1 MEGGQESQLYQVSE
15 AVIQVSISLFFVHW
29 INEDQSQLMIWLRV
43 CNLLM
48 SNACR
53 EIPSAF
59 HALMRIIHKMMNF
72 SAFIF
77 LLTHFFLYSQMS
89 VLLCSQMSV
98 LLCSQMSVLL
108 CNHCSMSNSAMPVR
122 STLHKSLSSTYFNV
136 QFSQWWL
143 VFETCHLASC
153 LSVSKL
159 TFSI

>member
-48 SNACR
+48 SNARR
-53 EIPSAF
+53 EIPSTF

-77 LLTHFFLYSQMS
+77 LLTRFFCTAKCLYCCA
-89 VLLCSQMSV
+89 VKCLYCYAAKYLYCCATTAACLILLCQSDLPCTRASLQPT
-98 LLCSQMSVLL
+98 
-108 CNHCSMSNSAMPVR
+108 SMFSSA
-122 STLHKSLSSTYFNV
+122 SDDLSLK
-136 QFSQWWL
+136 L
-143 VFETCHLASC
+143 V
-153 LSVSKL
+153 
-159 TFSI
+159 I